1 MSLLRTRLL
10 NLVTWMKVSIFHKQ
24 TSVFK
29 TGSTSGSMS
38 TRTTRPTHTPNYFSS
53 VSPMKKLEALLTK
66 MNSLFLLCFMGIRCT
81 KYNGYNPILHIHL
94 WDTEWKT
101 SKEIH
106 KSCSFFSIL
115 NLHCLTG
122 KKKKRQK
129 NYKNVYTVGVGGK
142 NNQRP

>member
-1 MSLLRTRLL
+1 
-10 NLVTWMKVSIFHKQ
+10 MKVSIFHKQ

-94 WDTEWKT
+94 WDMEWKT

-122 KKKKRQK
+122 KKKKGK
-129 NYKNVYTVGVGGK
+129 KTTKMCILWGLGGK
-142 NNQRP
+142 ITKGPSLLLINHG